1 MGRLVHKVDTEG
13 DDTEEDDE
21 DIIWNKGRLVHVA
34 EVQVAD
40 REFTCVDTSKGET
53 EHVDTAVLAVVKAC
67 VYRDESDDG

>member
-13 DDTEEDDE
+13 DDTEE

-40 REFTCVDTSKGET
+40 KQSMYI
-53 EHVDTAVLAVVKAC
+53 DTAVLAVVVKAC

>member
-1 MGRLVHKVDTEG
+1 M
-13 DDTEEDDE
+13 
-21 DIIWNKGRLVHVA
+21 A